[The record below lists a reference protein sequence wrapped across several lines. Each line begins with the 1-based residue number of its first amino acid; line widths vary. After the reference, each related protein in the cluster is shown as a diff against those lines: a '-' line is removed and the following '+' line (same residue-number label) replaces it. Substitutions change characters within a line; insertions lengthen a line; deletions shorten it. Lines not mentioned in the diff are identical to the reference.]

1 MSDRAPFS
9 FNAPFAPRTG
19 ANLVLLILGVTVA
32 SAFLVSWIL
41 WSVIAL
47 TNGEMNGLIG
57 AFMLGALSTIFASPF
72 ILTFLVVLGI
82 PLTLGLKRA
91 RVSWLRAILAGT
103 GSAGGAGA
111 LFGLAMP
118 SPEWLWMGAG
128 YGAGTAALWLFAL
141 HRFAAPVQSADMD
154 GVIADPA

>member
-1 MSDRAPFS
+1 MSERAPFS
-9 FNAPFAPRTG
+9 SSAPFAPRTG
-19 ANLVLLILGVTVA
+19 ANLVLVLLAVTIA
-32 SAFLVSWIL
+32 SAFFVSWIL
-41 WSVIAL
+41 WSIIAL
-47 TNGEMNGLIG
+47 ANGDLGGLV
-57 AFMLGALSTIFASPF
+57 GALMLAVFSTPFASPF
-72 ILTFLVVLGI
+72 ILTFLAVLGI
-82 PLTLGLKRA
+82 PLTLFLKRA
-91 RVSWLRAILAGT
+91 KVTWQMAILAGI
-103 GSAGGAGA
+103 GSAAAAGG

>member
-1 MSDRAPFS
+1 VSHRAPFS

-19 ANLVLLILGVTVA
+19 VNLGVILLGVTVTSSFA
-32 SAFLVSWIL
+32 VSTLL
-41 WSVIAL
+41 WTGISLANGDVAGLPGAL
-47 TNGEMNGLIG
+47 LLG
-57 AFMLGALSTIFASPF
+57 AFSTIFAFPF
-72 ILTFLVVLGI
+72 ILTFLAVLGI
-82 PLTLGLKRA
+82 PLTLILKRA
-91 RVSWLRAILAGT
+91 KVTWQTAILAGI
-103 GSAGGAGA
+103 GSAAVAGG

-154 GVIADPA
+154 GVIADAA